1 MTEEN
6 KLDVANEEEEVVELT
21 KEEEAVLEG
30 KETEGKSELLRR
42 VFKVESG
49 SEDEED
55 VRPIGKELNELVVT
69 EVSFDDIK
77 KGDYFILVDVD
88 EDGESKV
95 FYNVATV
102 EMQGVP
108 IDYKVI
114 LWFADEE
121 PEDGKQVDVQ
131 AALLENNEVQFL
143 IDLVQKRIKEDK

>member
-1 MTEEN
+1 MTKN
-6 KLDVANEEEEVVELT
+6 NEKEAKEEVVGLA
-21 KEEEAVLEG
+21 EEEQEQEVGSIE
-30 KETEGKSELLRR
+30 RR
-42 VFKVESG
+42 VFRVESG

-55 VRPIGKELNELVVT
+55 TRPIGKELDKLIVT
-69 EVSFDDIK
+69 EVEFEEIRQ
-77 KGDYFILVDVD
+77 GDYFILVDQD
-88 EDGESKV
+88 EKGEASV

-143 IDLVQKRIKEDK
+143 IDLIQKKIKEEL